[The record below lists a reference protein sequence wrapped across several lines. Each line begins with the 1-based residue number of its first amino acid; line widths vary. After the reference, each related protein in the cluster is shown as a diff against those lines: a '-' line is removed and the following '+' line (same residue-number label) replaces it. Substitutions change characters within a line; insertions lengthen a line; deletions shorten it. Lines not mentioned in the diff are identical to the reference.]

1 MELEIS
7 GFLEYVKMIN
17 RFLAIQYDIVQ
28 CFRYQEIINCIACI
42 IWSPITLTSV
52 LHLNV
57 PLYEF
62 SECE

>member
-7 GFLEYVKMIN
+7 GFLELAKMIN
-17 RFLAIQYDIVQ
+17 RFLAIQYDVLK
-28 CFRYQEIINCIACI
+28 CFRYQEIINCITCI
-42 IWSPITLTSV
+42 IWSPIILTSV

-57 PLYEF
+57 PLCEF

>member
-1 MELEIS
+1 MELEIV
-7 GFLEYVKMIN
+7 GFLEYAKMIN

-28 CFRYQEIINCIACI
+28 SFRYQEIINCITCI
-42 IWSPITLTSV
+42 VWSPIILTSV